1 MACYRKKLIV
11 EPHVADVMEEL
22 CRTAPSVGRDIE
34 FDEGVEFDNGSI
46 MDIQVCGGDDD
57 SYWTQGVL
65 YRRSTFVLTKDGQ
78 TCGAQ
83 VYYEVGCP
91 DVVEGFLGEYRVL
104 YEDDEYVVEVIRG
117 KEQVEN

>member
-1 MACYRKKLIV
+1 MTLYKKKLIV

-34 FDEGVEFDNGSI
+34 FDESVKFDNGLL
-46 MDIQVCGGDDD
+46 MDIQVCSGNDD

-65 YRRSTFVLTKDGQ
+65 YKAVIKDAPGDAN
-78 TCGAQ
+78 C
-83 VYYEVGCP
+83 YYEVACT
-91 DVVEGFLGEYRVL
+91 DVGESFLGEYHVW
-104 YEDDEYVVEVIRG
+104 YKDDEYVVEVIRG